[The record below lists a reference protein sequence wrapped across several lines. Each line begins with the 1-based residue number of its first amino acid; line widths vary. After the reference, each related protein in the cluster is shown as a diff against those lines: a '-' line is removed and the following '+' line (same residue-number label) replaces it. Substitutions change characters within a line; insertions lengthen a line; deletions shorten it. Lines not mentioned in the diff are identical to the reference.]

1 MPSTKSIVIS
11 CAGIGSRLGL
21 ATTKALVEIEG
32 MTVIARQL
40 QALQGVE
47 DICVVVGYQ
56 AGDVI
61 AEVRRY
67 RPDIVFCYNHDYFT
81 TKTGASFY
89 LGARHGNDYAI
100 ELDGDLLIH
109 PDDMR
114 MLLEQPGEWIAYADI
129 SSDDAMFVHVDG
141 EGNVLSFSTE
151 SGDYEWTGPA
161 CIRKDKLHYSSGHV
175 FNMLEPSLPMR
186 GIKVRACDID
196 TYDDY
201 TRAASFVRSWT
212 EGTSQD
218 A

>member
-1 MPSTKSIVIS
+1 MQTAKSVVIS

-40 QALQGVE
+40 QALQEVE
-47 DICVVVGYQ
+47 DIRVVVGYQ

-61 AEVRRY
+61 REVRQY
-67 RPDIVFCYNHDYFT
+67 RPDAVFCYPHDYFS

-100 ELDGDLLIH
+100 ELDGDLLVH
-109 PDDMR
+109 PDDMH
-114 MLLEQPGEWIAYADI
+114 MLLEQSGEWIAYSDI
-129 SSDDAMFVHVDG
+129 SSDDAMFVRVDS

-161 CIRKDKLHYSSGHV
+161 SIKKDKLRYSSGHV
-175 FNMLEPSLPMR
+175 FNMLEPYLPMR
-186 GIKVRACDID
+186 GIKIRACDID

-201 TRAASFVRSWT
+201 TRAAAFVRSWNN
-212 EGTSQD
+212 D
-218 A
+218 

>member
-1 MPSTKSIVIS
+1 MSSIKSVVIS

-21 ATTKALVEIEG
+21 ATTKALVEIDG
-32 MTVIARQL
+32 LTVIARQL
-40 QALQGVE
+40 QALENVE
-47 DICVVVGYQ
+47 DLRIVVGYQ

-67 RPDIVFCYNHDYFT
+67 SPDAIFVYNHDYFS

-89 LGARHGNDYAI
+89 LGARHGNDYTI
-100 ELDGDLLIH
+100 ELDGDLLVN

-114 MLLEQPGEWIAYADI
+114 MLLEQNGEWIAYADI
-129 SSDDAMFVHVDG
+129 SSDDAMFVRIDV

-161 CIRKDKLHYSSGHV
+161 CIRRDKLRYSSGHV

-186 GIKVRACDID
+186 GIKIRACDID

-201 TRAASFVRSWT
+201 TRAINFVRSWRNV
-212 EGTSQD
+212 
-218 A
+218 

>member
-1 MPSTKSIVIS
+1 MPSTKSVVIS

-21 ATTKALVEIEG
+21 ATTKALIEIEG
-32 MTVIARQL
+32 LTVIAHQL
-40 QALQGVE
+40 KALQGVE
-47 DICVVVGYQ
+47 DIRVVVGYQ

-61 AEVRRY
+61 REVRRY
-67 RPDIVFCYNHDYFT
+67 RPDAIFCYNHDYFS

-89 LGARHGNDYAI
+89 LGARHGNEYAV

-114 MLLEQPGEWIAYADI
+114 MLLEQEGEWIAYADI
-129 SSDDAMFVHVDG
+129 SSDDAVFCRVDS
-141 EGNVLSFSTE
+141 EGNVLSFSSE

-161 CIRKDKLHYSSGHV
+161 CIRKDKLRFSSGHV

-186 GIKVRACDID
+186 GIKIRARDID

-201 TRAASFVRSWT
+201 TRAVDFVKSWT
-212 EGTSQD
+212 GGTES
-218 A
+218 

>member
-1 MPSTKSIVIS
+1 MPSAKSVVIS

-32 MTVIARQL
+32 ITVIARQL
-40 QALQGVE
+40 QALRNAD
-47 DICVVVGYQ
+47 DIRIVVGYQ

-61 AEVRRY
+61 NEVRRY
-67 RPDIVFCYNHDYFT
+67 RPDAIFCYNHDYFS
-81 TKTGASFY
+81 TKTGASFW
-89 LGARHGNDYAI
+89 LGARHGNEYSI
-100 ELDGDLLIH
+100 ELDGDLLVH

-114 MLLEQPGEWIAYADI
+114 MLLEQSGEWIAYSEIA
-129 SSDDAMFVHVDG
+129 SDDAVFVRVDS
-141 EGNVLSFSTE
+141 EGSVLSFSNG

-161 CIRKDKLHYSSGHV
+161 CIRRDKLHYSSGHV

-186 GIKVRACDID
+186 GIKIRACDID

-201 TRAASFVRSWT
+201 TRALEFVRGW
-212 EGTSQD
+212 GD